1 MTFVLDTDAYS
12 AFNRGNKQLKE
23 FFNVSNDIII
33 PLIVVGELRAGFAAG
48 KQRQVNERLLQR
60 FLDAPNVSTVSITD
74 QTTILFAEIYFRL
87 RQKGRPIG
95 TNDLWI
101 AATSLEQDQPLL
113 TLDSDFSWVPDLML
127 VQIPK

>member
-23 FFNVSNDIII
+23 FFKVSNDIIV

-48 KQRQVNERLLQR
+48 KQRQLNERLLQR

-74 QTTILFAEIYFRL
+74 QTTILFAKIYFGL

-95 TNDLWI
+95 ANDLWI
-101 AATSLEQDQPLL
+101 AAIALERDQPLL